1 MYKINIDDRPKT
13 VDEWLKR
20 EIMGVRKMITEEQVV
35 IWLNCWLNQQLQP
48 SDYFKRNGTLPVK
61 LITFHQYSAWPFLSL
76 ISTTYRANALA
87 FSKKLAYL

>member
-35 IWLNCWLNQQLQP
+35 I
-48 SDYFKRNGTLPVK
+48 
-61 LITFHQYSAWPFLSL
+61 
-76 ISTTYRANALA
+76 
-87 FSKKLAYL
+87 